1 MGYEGRF
8 VCGDPGGVRTRDL
21 SLRRRTLSSTELRGQ
36 MVYKR
41 VHKRSRTCTKHVHGT
56 AHISMVISVPCAADD
71 MAQLR
76 VNFLLIISYENECT
90 NVTLK
95 GTNSCCKHLPAH
107 MHAWGTPATGAFV
120 VGEACWWRVYVC
132 LTHIMLFSYKLYQ
145 LFARAL

>member
-56 AHISMVISVPCAADD
+56 AHISMVISVPCAAGD

-76 VNFLLIISYENECT
+76 VNFLLIISYENEETQDTHVPLRC
-90 NVTLK
+90 
-95 GTNSCCKHLPAH
+95 
-107 MHAWGTPATGAFV
+107 MRGAQPRHGSARLWMLGVQPLRAFLLLV
-120 VGEACWWRVYVC
+120 ESICMPYSYYV
-132 LTHIMLFSYKLYQ
+132 I
-145 LFARAL
+145 

>member
-56 AHISMVISVPCAADD
+56 AHISMVISVPCAAGD

-76 VNFLLIISYENECT
+76 VNFLLIISYENEET
-90 NVTLK
+90 QY
-95 GTNSCCKHLPAH
+95 AH
-107 MHAWGTPATGAFV
+107 VPLRCMRGAQPRHGSARLWVLGVHPLRAFLLLV
-120 VGEACWWRVYVC
+120 ESICMPYSYYV
-132 LTHIMLFSYKLYQ
+132 I
-145 LFARAL
+145 

>member
-56 AHISMVISVPCAADD
+56 AHISMVISVPCAAGD

-76 VNFLLIISYENECT
+76 VNFLLIISYENEETQDTHVPLRCMRG
-90 NVTLK
+90 VQPRHGSARL
-95 GTNSCCKHLPAH
+95 LAH
-107 MHAWGTPATGAFV
+107 AAHPM
-120 VGEACWWRVYVC
+120 
-132 LTHIMLFSYKLYQ
+132 
-145 LFARAL
+145 RALLLLVESICMPYSYYVI